1 MDKVNWELS
10 LIAYYL
16 SEYNKDAVDALGYRN
31 CSEAMKGISVR
42 LGKPNNYLKLRRDE
56 FDVLTNSPRRGWA
69 NRPPAKEV
77 VALFDE
83 FSRKSFEELTVQVK
97 DILQEADENYQNNVA
112 EAIEDKE
119 YIEAVNKVTE
129 SDSGIKVLRDK
140 PVAAKNAISRHTHVY
155 VRDPIVAANALCNAD
170 YKCEVCAEHETFI
183 RKSNGKPYT
192 EPHHLVPIKYQ
203 SRFGVS
209 LDVENNIVSLC
220 SNCHNRIHYGADAD
234 RLLELLYTQRKEE
247 LEKAGINLSIDELK
261 NLYK

>member
-1 MDKVNWELS
+1 MSMWTYVTKVPNKTIFAD
-10 LIAYYL
+10 IA
-16 SEYNKDAVDALGYRN
+16 EYKRLCERVANARRVYN
-31 CSEAMKGISVR
+31 ISR
-42 LGKPNNYLKLRRDE
+42 AR
-56 FDVLTNSPRRGWA
+56 
-69 NRPPAKEV
+69 
-77 VALFDE
+77 
-83 FSRKSFEELTVQVK
+83 LTVDNAKGCIYIRLYDVP
-97 DILQEADENYQNNVA
+97 DFGRDNDSGVFVCQEFCEHFTYTDSCNKSQCKYYQNNVA

-129 SDSGIKVLRDK
+129 SDSGTKVLRDK
-140 PVAAKNAISRHTHVY
+140 PVAAKKAQSRNTHVY
-155 VRDPIVAANALCNAD
+155 VRDPMVAANALCNAD